1 MLVLPESRLGRITP
15 AAEAGAPLATLRPE
29 DQPRLPGRI
38 ERPEAGLLVQHLTT
52 AGLAARDQYPFW
64 KEAVSEIFVG
74 LDCSRGGGGPFQSA
88 VVRRSFDLD
97 GAGSAS
103 FIDVASE
110 GQRAVRSPRQLR
122 RATDAWIMLAFQTK
136 GPGLLRQ
143 GGETARL
150 KPGDMVLYDSTRPY
164 EFQFDRPFRQLVVK
178 FPHERMAPRL
188 PRATTWLGRP
198 VTAASPLGHVL
209 AAHLASVSATIGRVD
224 PALRPGLI
232 ERTMDLIALAFAG
245 AARDFAGSGT
255 TVQAASVARAKRI
268 IEARLAD
275 PALAPSGVAEELGVS
290 RGYLHR
296 LFTTGETTVGAYIRQ
311 RRLERC
317 RDDLADPL
325 RAGERVTEIAL
336 RWGFNDLPHFSRA
349 FRAAFGLG
357 PRDWRAAALAGAIER
372 D

>member
-1 MLVLPESRLGRITP
+1 M
-15 AAEAGAPLATLRPE
+15 ATLRPE
-29 DQPRLPGRI
+29 ARPRLPDRI

-74 LDCSRGGGGPFQSA
+74 LDCSRSGGGPFQSA

-97 GAGSAS
+97 GAGSSGNGRGSAS

-110 GQRAVRSPRQLR
+110 AQSAVRSPRQLR
-122 RATDAWIMLAFQTK
+122 RATDAWIMLAFQTQ
-136 GPGLLRQ
+136 GPGMLRQ

-150 KPGDMVLYDSTRPY
+150 NPGDMVLYDSTRPY
-164 EFQFDRPFRQLVVK
+164 EFLFDRPFRQLVVK
-178 FPHERMAPRL
+178 FPHEQMAPRL
-188 PRATTWLGRP
+188 PRAATWLGRP
-198 VTAASPLGHVL
+198 VAAASPLGHVL
-209 AAHLASVSATIGRVD
+209 AAHLASVSATIGRID
-224 PALRPGLI
+224 PALRLGLI

-275 PALAPSGVAEELGVS
+275 SALAPAAVAEALGVS
-290 RGYLHR
+290 PGYLHR
-296 LFTTGETTVGAYIRQ
+296 LFNTSETTVGAYIRQ

-325 RAGERVTEIAL
+325 RAGQRITEIAL

-349 FRAAFGLG
+349 FRAEFGLG
-357 PRDWRAAALAGAIER
+357 PREWRAAALGGAIQR